1 MTEKG
6 IKPETERGN
15 SGGAGNRGRGR
26 TDPKQGQRA
35 RRKIGSSTY
44 ETQEQ
49 NKDRGIVGR

>member
-6 IKPETERGN
+6 MKPETERGY

-44 ETQEQ
+44 ETREQ
-49 NKDRGIVGR
+49 NRDRGIVGR